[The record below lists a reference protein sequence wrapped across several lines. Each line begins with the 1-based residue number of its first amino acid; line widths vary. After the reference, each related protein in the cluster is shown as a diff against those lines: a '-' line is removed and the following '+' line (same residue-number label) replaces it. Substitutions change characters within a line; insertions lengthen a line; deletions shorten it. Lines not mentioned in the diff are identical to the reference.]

1 MKTIFRNF
9 LTTLRRF
16 KMASTLN
23 ILGLSVAFAAFIL
36 ILMQVRYE
44 YSFDRFHKNA
54 DRIYRVET
62 TTADIGTVP
71 LVSLPFGPTFGN
83 SAAAVEAYCMLTPT
97 FGNVYVT
104 LERDGTKTG
113 FMEQAFY
120 ASKGFVQVFTPELL
134 EGTDQVL
141 AEPGKVLLPA
151 SLARKFFGSE
161 VGVLG
166 RRVSLTRGGGTHDY
180 QVGGVYR
187 DFPENS
193 QIKNSIYV
201 SKSEREWQ
209 NDEWGTFNNYMY
221 VLLRPGADVSSILA
235 EWNRFDL
242 SSKIQWG
249 EKPSI
254 GLTSLSDIY
263 FDTRPLMADTFTEHG
278 RRTTVDLLLAVALL
292 VIGIAAINFVNF
304 ATSLV
309 PLRIKSINTQK
320 VLGSSVAAL
329 RWALVFEAV
338 GIAVLAFGLALLWVL
353 MLGETS
359 FSQLLAG
366 GISFANNRM
375 ELLLAGGTAVVVG
388 FLAGIYP
395 AFYSTSFPPALVLKR
410 GSFGMSPSGKRLRTM
425 LIGFQFVVSI
435 GLIVTSLFLQLQN
448 NYLRHI
454 DTGIDREQI
463 AYLELRGNLVGSEAF
478 EAEVRRSPL
487 IEDVAYSDMLVSA
500 GNTHAQWFKK
510 IRGEEISFTV
520 DQVSWNFPKMMGIGL
535 VEGDYFNRND
545 AQNRGNTY
553 LFNERAAREYGIGL
567 QDRIV
572 EWGEGDD
579 AVVSRICGISRDFN
593 FQSLHTTVEPYAMV
607 IRGSAYGQKALPI
620 AYFKIKGDPYAALE
634 HIRRAV
640 ASVDPAYPTDVR
652 FLDQTFDDLYR
663 KELRT
668 TSLITGFSLLAVLIS
683 LVGVFGLVV
692 FETQYRRKE
701 IGIRKVMGATVF
713 EILTMFNRSFFRLV
727 LVCFVVAAPL
737 AWYGVTRWLETF
749 AYRTPIYW
757 WVFAVALVVVMGITL
772 VTVTV
777 QSWRAATA
785 NPVGAIKSE

>member
-71 LVSLPFGPTFGN
+71 IVSLPFGPTFGN
-83 SAAAVEAYCMLTPT
+83 SVAAVESYCMLTPT
-97 FGNVYVT
+97 IGNSYVT
-104 LERDGTKTG
+104 LERNGTQTG
-113 FMEQAFY
+113 FMEDVFY
-120 ASKGFVQVFTPELL
+120 ASKGFIEVFTPELL

-141 AEPGKVLLPA
+141 AEPDKVLLPA
-151 SLARKFFGSE
+151 SLARKFFGVE

-166 RRVSLTRGGGTHDY
+166 RRVSLTRGDGTHDY

-193 QIKNSIYV
+193 QIKNCVYA

-209 NDEWGTFNNYMY
+209 AEDWGTFNNYMY

-242 SSKIQWG
+242 ASKVQWG
-249 EKPSI
+249 EKPSV
-254 GLTSLSDIY
+254 GMTLLSDIY
-263 FDTRPLMADTFTEHG
+263 FDTRLLKADIFTEHG
-278 RRTTVDLLLAVALL
+278 QRTTADLLLAVALL

-320 VLGSSVAAL
+320 VLGSPVSTL
-329 RWALVFEAV
+329 RWGLIFEAV
-338 GIAVLAFGLALLWVL
+338 GIAVLAFVLALLWVL

-359 FSQLLAG
+359 FSQLLSG
-366 GISFANNRM
+366 GVSFANNRVV
-375 ELLLAGGTAVVVG
+375 LFLAAGVAVAVG
-388 FLAGIYP
+388 FLAGLYP

-410 GSFGMSPSGKRLRTM
+410 GSFGMSPSGKRLRTI

-435 GLIVTSLFLQLQN
+435 GLIVASLFLQLQN
-448 NYLRHI
+448 SYLRHL
-454 DTGIDREQI
+454 DTGLDREQV
-463 AYLELRGNLVGSEAF
+463 AYAELHGNLVGSKAF
-478 EAEVRRSPL
+478 EAELKRSPL
-487 IEDVAYSDMLVSA
+487 IEDVAYSDMLINV
-500 GNTHAQWFKK
+500 GNAHAQWFKT
-510 IRGEEISFTV
+510 IRGQEVSFMV
-520 DQVSWNFPKMMGIGL
+520 DQVSWNFPQMMGVGL
-535 VEGDYFNRND
+535 VDGAYFSQND
-545 AQNRGNTY
+545 VQNQGNTY

-572 EWGEGDD
+572 ECGEGDD
-579 AVVSRICGISRDFN
+579 AVKSRICGISKDFN
-593 FQSLHTTVEPYAMV
+593 FQSLHSAIEPYAMV
-607 IRGSAYGQKALPI
+607 VQGTAFGQTALTV
-620 AYFKIKGDPYAALE
+620 AYFKIKGDPYAALD
-634 HIRRAV
+634 HIRKA
-640 ASVDPAYPTDVR
+640 AAAVDPAYPMDVR
-652 FLDQTFDDLYR
+652 FMDQAFDDLYR

-668 TSLITGFSLLAVLIS
+668 TSLITVFSLLAVLIS

-701 IGIRKVMGATVF
+701 IGIRKVMGATVL

-727 LVCFVVAAPL
+727 LICFVVAAPL

-757 WVFAVALVVVMGITL
+757 WVFAVALVIVMGITL